1 MQDGLDQTRSSRW
14 VPRPLDGV
22 GVAVGVVFV
31 CLSLTPSLVPR
42 SWLLQALAS
51 GLLAA
56 AGYGVGT
63 AVMHVGRNLIR
74 WRPTPDARR
83 VGWRG
88 LWVSG
93 PAALVLFLVLGAVWQ
108 EQIHALVDTEAPG
121 PAYIGTAALGTIVAA
136 AFITLARGLR
146 WTIRQAAR
154 PLHRHIPE
162 AVAHVISSV
171 VMIALVIG
179 LLDGVVARW
188 FLTTADEL
196 ARAIDQAMDD
206 GDLTPDVPTRSGGPR
221 SLLRWEDLGSKGRT
235 FVAGG
240 PSREALA
247 TFTGGAVAEPVRV
260 YTGLASAEDDRERA
274 ELAVNDLERAGGF
287 DRAVLAVVVP
297 TGTGRI
303 NPVAVDALEYL
314 HCGDTAIV
322 AMQYSY
328 LPSWLS
334 FLVDPPRARE
344 AGRLLFDEVYDRW
357 RDLPEDRRPR
367 LVVYGESLGAY
378 GSEAPFAGIG
388 DLRARVDGALWG
400 GPPNFTELWRE
411 FTEERDPDSLPRR
424 PVFEEGRTVRFVA
437 HADHLDPDST
447 WEHPRVVYLQFASDP
462 VVWWS
467 PRMALRQPEWLREA
481 RDDADLRRP
490 IRWYPLVT
498 FVQVAID
505 LLYEHALELEGYGHS
520 YGTLVGEAWSV
531 IVPPEGWDDAVDRPR
546 LVEVLRTDLRARVAE
561 GG

>member
-1 MQDGLDQTRSSRW
+1 MQDGLDRTRSRWW

-31 CLSLTPSLVPR
+31 CLSLSPSLVPR
-42 SWLLQALAS
+42 SWLLQAFAS

-63 AVMHVGRNLIR
+63 AVMYVGRNLVR
-74 WRPTPDARR
+74 WRPTSHARL
-83 VGWRG
+83 VGWRV
-88 LWVSG
+88 LAVIG
-93 PAALVLFLVLGAVWQ
+93 PVALVLFLVLGAVWQ
-108 EQIHALVDTEAPG
+108 QQIHALAGTEPPG
-121 PAYIGTAALGTIVAA
+121 PAYIGTAVLGTVVAA
-136 AFITLARGLR
+136 VFISLARGLR
-146 WTIRQAAR
+146 WTVRQAAR

-162 AVAHVISSV
+162 SVAHVIASGLV
-171 VMIALVIG
+171 VILVIG
-179 LLDGVVARW
+179 LLDGVAARW
-188 FLTTADEL
+188 FLATADEL
-196 ARAIDQAMDD
+196 ARAIDQAMHD
-206 GDLTPDVPTRSGGPR
+206 GDQAPDVPTRSGGPG

-235 FVAGG
+235 FVTGG
-240 PSREALA
+240 PSREALLA
-247 TFTGGAVAEPVRV
+247 FTGGTVTEPVRV
-260 YTGLASAEDDRERA
+260 YAGLSSAPDDRERA
-274 ELAVNDLERAGGF
+274 ALAVTDLDRAGGF

-314 HCGDTAIV
+314 HGGDTAIV

-334 FLVDPPRARE
+334 FLVDQLRARD

-388 DLRARVDGALWG
+388 DLRARVDGALWA
-400 GPPNFTELWRE
+400 GPPSFTELWRE
-411 FTEERDPDSLPRR
+411 FTELRDPGSLARQ

-437 HADHLDPDST
+437 SRDDLDPDPA
-447 WEHPRVVYLQFASDP
+447 WEHPRVVYLQFPSDP

-467 PRMALRQPEWLREA
+467 PRIVLRQPEWLREA
-481 RDDADLRRP
+481 PADAELRRP

-498 FVQVAID
+498 FVQVSID
-505 LLYEHALELEGYGHS
+505 LLYERALELEGYGHS

-531 IVPPEGWDDAVDRPR
+531 IVPPQNWDDAGDHPR
-546 LVEVLRTDLRARVAE
+546 LVKVLRADLHARVAE
-561 GG
+561 RG